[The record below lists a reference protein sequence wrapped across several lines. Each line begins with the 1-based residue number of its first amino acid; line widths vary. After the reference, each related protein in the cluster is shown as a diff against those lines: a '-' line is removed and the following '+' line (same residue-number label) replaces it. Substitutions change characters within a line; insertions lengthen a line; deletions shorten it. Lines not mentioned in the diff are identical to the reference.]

1 MRGIAQSV
9 VEHPERPAYITL
21 AISKVGNVVSR
32 VGGRKGH
39 WAVALAA
46 ASLLLPASV
55 VIAAPKGKAPVKRAP
70 AVAVSFDGGF
80 TPAQADPRL
89 AAALAG
95 RPALASD
102 FRFTPAASK
111 RRPSQIRIA
120 IRARATS
127 PAQVAASARNV
138 ASQPTAASALAP
150 ATYNLGAAVGWK
162 QFAVSAD
169 VARSQAPVP
178 SLTDREGAAVGVSYS
193 VRRFTGR
200 VAASA
205 DRPATARPSPI
216 ADPTSYALDVGG
228 AFNISRNIAVTGGV
242 KYKIERDRVATLRDQ
257 RRDSQAVYIGTA
269 FKF

>member
-1 MRGIAQSV
+1 
-9 VEHPERPAYITL
+9 
-21 AISKVGNVVSR
+21 VSR
-32 VGGRKGH
+32 GRTSKGN

-46 ASLLLPASV
+46 FSLLLPASV
-55 VIAAPKGKAPVKRAP
+55 VIAAPQGKTKRPP
-70 AVAVSFDGGF
+70 AVSLTFDGGF

-89 AAALAG
+89 AASLAG

-120 IRARATS
+120 IRARSTS
-127 PAQVAASARNV
+127 PAQAAVRAREV
-138 ASQPTAASALAP
+138 ASLPLAVNALTP

-162 QFAVSAD
+162 SFAVSAD
-169 VARSQAPVP
+169 VARSRSSAP
-178 SLTDREGAAVGVSYS
+178 LLNDREGAAVGVSYS
-193 VRRFTGR
+193 VKRFTGR

-205 DRPATARPSPI
+205 DRPAAEQRASAI
-216 ADPTSYALDVGG
+216 ANPTNYALDVGG
-228 AFNISRNIAVTGGV
+228 AYNISRNIAVTGGV
-242 KYKIERDRVATLRDQ
+242 KYRIERERVATLRDQ

>member
-1 MRGIAQSV
+1 M
-9 VEHPERPAYITL
+9 
-21 AISKVGNVVSR
+21 SR
-32 VGGRKGH
+32 IGGRKGQ

-46 ASLLLPASV
+46 ASLILPASV
-55 VIAAPKGKAPVKRAP
+55 VIAAPHGKAKRPAPVSL
-70 AVAVSFDGGF
+70 SFDRGF

-111 RRPSQIRIA
+111 RRSSQIRIA
-120 IRARATS
+120 IRARAIT
-127 PAQVAASARNV
+127 PAQVPVRAREAAA
-138 ASQPTAASALAP
+138 QPTLASSLTP

-162 QFAVSAD
+162 RFAVSAD
-169 VARSQAPVP
+169 VARSRSAVP
-178 SLTDREGAAVGVSYS
+178 AINDRDGAAVGVSYS
-193 VRRFTGR
+193 VKRFTGR
-200 VAASA
+200 VEASA
-205 DRPATARPSPI
+205 DRPATTRPSAI
-216 ADPTSYALDVGG
+216 ADPTNYALDVGG
-228 AFNISRNIAVTGGV
+228 AFSISRNIAVTGGV